1 MIYRGTCRYIAD
13 TEANPCWTNM
23 TMVSWKH
30 NQLIYLNIVECRS
43 NFNHQDLENWFVSGF
58 RHSLLLALVSQK
70 GERMQG
76 DASFN
81 PGVSEDPEI
90 TWNDSYSYSS
100 TLNRANRP
108 WRGRRASLTP
118 DKFRGM
124 YLADVSL
131 VDVGRSSLLPMCSW
145 PRQLEELD
153 KTFLFSLGSTCAK
166 AHRYDLK
173 EPHAFA
179 QFLQDADIRLIR
191 AKFDPQSLQHAQYF
205 QYNDTT
211 YIEATGS
218 A

>member
-1 MIYRGTCRYIAD
+1 
-13 TEANPCWTNM
+13 M

-81 PGVSEDPEI
+81 PGVSEDPER
-90 TWNDSYSYSS
+90 TWNDSYSS

-131 VDVGRSSLLPMCSW
+131 DLGSFSLLPAMCSW
-145 PRQLEELD
+145 PLD
-153 KTFLFSLGSTCAK
+153 KTFLFSLGSMCAK

-173 EPHAFA
+173 EPRAFA

-191 AKFDPQSLQHAQYF
+191 AKCGPQSLQHTQYF
-205 QYNDTT
+205 QCNDTT
-211 YIEATGS
+211 YVEAIGS